1 MHARLCLFIYLWVVV
16 ILIIAHTHI
25 VVCFF
30 CFFFLAPFLT
40 QVGIVNISSSSSIA
54 ESLRSSEMAEW
65 VGWKFPRL
73 SVEVSY
79 QELGQRGDQVF
90 Y

>member
-30 CFFFLAPFLT
+30 CFFFFGPLPHPGRYCEYFF
-40 QVGIVNISSSSSIA
+40 IA